1 MVCYEAMFCVK
12 FLQLTSGVI
21 PCSSDFLMSKFGEI
35 IRELRVA
42 QNLELRETAHLVGI
56 APVYLS
62 RIERGKEAPPSEAV
76 VRALAKLLATDA
88 DVLLRLCPAPDTQVA
103 ALLQQHPN
111 LLGVFQLLLDR
122 DLSDEQVTRVER
134 FIRREVLNES
144 SVSTV

>member
-1 MVCYEAMFCVK
+1 MFLSNFCK
-12 FLQLTSGVI
+12 KHSE
-21 PCSSDFLMSKFGEI
+21 SSPIQSSSSMSKFGEI

-56 APVYLS
+56 APVFLS

-103 ALLQQHPN
+103 VLLQQHPN

>member
-1 MVCYEAMFCVK
+1 MFQSNFCNK
-12 FLQLTSGVI
+12 PLGLATVI
-21 PCSSDFLMSKFGEI
+21 AISSMSKFGEI

-62 RIERGKEAPPSEAV
+62 RIERGKEAPPSEEV
-76 VRALAKLLATDA
+76 VRALAKLLAADA
-88 DVLLRLCPAPDTQVA
+88 DVLLRLCPAPDNQVA
-103 ALLQQHPN
+103 VLLQQHPN

-122 DLSDEQVTRVER
+122 DLDDEQVSRVER

>member
-1 MVCYEAMFCVK
+1 
-12 FLQLTSGVI
+12 
-21 PCSSDFLMSKFGEI
+21 MSKFGEI

-103 ALLQQHPN
+103 VLLQQHPN

>member
-1 MVCYEAMFCVK
+1 
-12 FLQLTSGVI
+12 
-21 PCSSDFLMSKFGEI
+21 MSKFGEI

-62 RIERGKEAPPSEAV
+62 RIERGKEAPPSEPV

-88 DVLLRLCPAPDTQVA
+88 DVLLRLCPAPDNQVA
-103 ALLQQHPN
+103 VLLQQHPN
-111 LLGVFQLLLDR
+111 LVGVFQLLLDR

>member
-1 MVCYEAMFCVK
+1 MFCVK

-62 RIERGKEAPPSEAV
+62 RIERGKEAPPSEEV

-103 ALLQQHPN
+103 VLLQQHPN